1 VSGTA
6 ADPVAALAALR
17 DEAESSIRAASG
29 EGELAR
35 LRTLY
40 LGRKAGRLTAILSAI
55 PLLPPDQRR
64 PVGLAANQVGVARR
78 VAVVDAEGDRFVM
91 IDPVIL
97 ETEGRATAEEGC
109 LSIPDIYGD
118 VTRPERVVLEATD
131 LDGNRYRRDATGLKA
146 RAIQHEIDHLD
157 GILFVDHLSLIRR
170 QMLLARWRR
179 EHKDDTG
186 YTKEV
191 QAESAR
197 TD

>member
-1 VSGTA
+1 MSLRPLHILGSPVLRRRSEEIGTP
-6 ADPVAALAALR
+6 D
-17 DEAESSIRAASG
+17 DEVRRLVEDMFETMDASKG
-29 EGELAR
+29 
-35 LRTLY
+35 
-40 LGRKAGRLTAILSAI
+40 
-55 PLLPPDQRR
+55 
-64 PVGLAANQVGVARR
+64 VGLAANQVGVARR
-78 VAVVDAEGDRFVM
+78 VAVVDADGDRFVM

-97 ETEGRATAEEGC
+97 ETEGRVTAEEGC

-118 VTRPERVVLEATD
+118 VARPERVVLEATD
-131 LDGNRYRRDATGLKA
+131 LEGNRYRRDATGLKA

-157 GILFVDHLSLIRR
+157 GILFLDHLSLIKR

-191 QAESAR
+191 QAESVR